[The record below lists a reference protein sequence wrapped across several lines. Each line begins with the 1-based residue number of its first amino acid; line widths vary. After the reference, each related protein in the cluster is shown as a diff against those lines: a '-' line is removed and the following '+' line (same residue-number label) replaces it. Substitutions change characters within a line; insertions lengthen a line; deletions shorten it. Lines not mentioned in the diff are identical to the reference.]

1 MKVSIIGAGAVGVGI
16 CNYLL
21 SLGDCRELVVVDLNR
36 ERSEGE
42 QMDFSHV
49 SALSFAKNTR
59 IIAGD
64 YPDIAG
70 SEVVVVTAGAQIK
83 KGQDRLELA
92 AVNAPIAVDIAKK
105 IHRYAPGA
113 VVIVVTNPCD
123 VLSYFIIANTGLTPQ
138 QVISAGCVIDSARLM
153 KIIAER
159 VGLDPKNIFGMVWGE
174 HGANSVIPWSAVQVA
189 GQSLDDYCAANGL
202 PLFVGA
208 YFGHLEYG
216 LISSLGGLA
225 FLYLPDTPMAHR
237 MVSLMAAAF
246 GMIASY
252 ALGVMSHL
260 VPALMTPVL
269 TFIAILVTMVCR
281 FYRVGVPGSL
291 FFIMAAA
298 IGAYTPGDV
307 MQIPLKVGLL
317 SMGSLLACLIAFFYS
332 LFILSRRAPR
342 PVEPLP
348 PATFDFVIF
357 DSLVIGLAVG
367 LSLAAAQL
375 LQLDNAYWVPV
386 SCLAV
391 IQGMSL
397 RAVWDK
403 QVQRLLGTAIGLG
416 VSWLLLSLPLDA
428 WRIAAVITALAFIVE
443 TAVVRH
449 YGFAAIFITPLT
461 LLLAEAGKVGQIDP
475 GVLIK
480 ARFIDTLLGC
490 ALGLAG
496 GVCLHTPRIREAL
509 SRPLRRLFNARPT

>member
-1 MKVSIIGAGAVGVGI
+1 MSSPVPPRRPIDIVR
-16 CNYLL
+16 
-21 SLGDCRELVVVDLNR
+21 DELRQLVTIKPSDR
-36 ERSEGE
+36 PW
-42 QMDFSHV
+42 QMPFAA
-49 SALSFAKNTR
+49 AL
-59 IIAGD
+59 
-64 YPDIAG
+64 
-70 SEVVVVTAGAQIK
+70 
-83 KGQDRLELA
+83 
-92 AVNAPIAVDIAKK
+92 
-105 IHRYAPGA
+105 
-113 VVIVVTNPCD
+113 
-123 VLSYFIIANTGLTPQ
+123 
-138 QVISAGCVIDSARLM
+138 
-153 KIIAER
+153 
-159 VGLDPKNIFGMVWGE
+159 
-174 HGANSVIPWSAVQVA
+174 
-189 GQSLDDYCAANGL
+189 ANGL

-246 GMIASY
+246 GMIACY

-260 VPALMTPVL
+260 VPASMTPVL

-307 MQIPLKVGLL
+307 MELPLKVGLL
-317 SMGSLLACLIAFFYS
+317 AMGSLLACLIAFFYS

-342 PVEPLP
+342 PVEPQP